1 MNKKLLIVSFLIGIL
16 IISCQKNVID
26 QLPTGNKSLKEKVI
40 AFMDTKKNKV
50 GEQAKATIEELK
62 GDIDWSDFSTSSSPF
77 FKRNQTVFK
86 IKKENIAAKTSENTY
101 TCLYVTQNSS
111 GNIVN
116 VNTLELTVPNT
127 GTVNLN
133 SLALNLVNNNLQ
145 TYTGT
150 LTKRNLS
157 GYYIYEIEIEN
168 GQAERFRFM
177 KKRNAGG
184 KGQATELTAT
194 CVDWYWQTYENGV
207 LVSEV
212 FLFQDCSMGVEEGGS
227 GSGGGGGTN
236 TYDTPCDK
244 ADSLEGDAGLKAYL
258 SALHGV
264 TDSSFE
270 VGFVRGHSPLG
281 FSTYQ
286 LIQGAVGNP
295 SLPNLSF
302 TEPIDGLYH
311 SHFSGGFSIFSPGD
325 IRTMYNIYSDQM
337 ASPGF
342 TFAVTTQT
350 GTYVLYVDNVQQFL
364 QYGQAHL
371 ADEASFNDFQ
381 IGTYVTNGIY
391 ESGTQLGNE
400 IGFLKMLR
408 DENMGLKLIE
418 GTGTN
423 FENWNVRGLGPIN
436 FPLNTPC

>member
-1 MNKKLLIVSFLIGIL
+1 MTKQLLIGGFVMALIA
-16 IISCQKNVID
+16 ISCKKNVVNE
-26 QLPTGNKSLKEKVI
+26 QPLESGSLKEKVI
-40 AFMDTKKNKV
+40 AFMDAKKNKV
-50 GEQAKATIEELK
+50 GETAKATIEKLK
-62 GDIDWSDFSTSSSPF
+62 ASIDWSDFSVSTSPF
-77 FKRNQTVFK
+77 FKNGQTTFK
-86 IKKENIAAKTSENTY
+86 IKKENTTARVSEDTY
-101 TCLYVTQNSS
+101 TCLYVNQNNSGNVLFVSTLEITIPNGSS
-111 GNIVN
+111 G
-116 VNTLELTVPNT
+116 
-127 GTVNLN
+127 NLN
-133 SLALNLVNNNLQ
+133 SLALNLVNNNMQ
-145 TYTGT
+145 AYTGT

-157 GYYIYEIEIEN
+157 GYYIYEIEINN
-168 GQAERFRFM
+168 GTAEAFRYM
-177 KKRNAGG
+177 KKRNTGG
-184 KGQATELTAT
+184 RSEEVGRTAT

-264 TDSSFE
+264 TDSSYE

-302 TEPIDGLYH
+302 SEPIDGLYH
-311 SHFSGGFSIFSPGD
+311 SHFSSGFSIFSPGD
-325 IRTMYNIYSDQM
+325 IRTMYNIYLDQM

-391 ESGTQLGNE
+391 ESGTQLGS
-400 IGFLKMLR
+400 
-408 DENMGLKLIE
+408 
-418 GTGTN
+418 
-423 FENWNVRGLGPIN
+423 
-436 FPLNTPC
+436 